1 MTASDPSHVVMFATA
16 DWDWP
21 YWTNKQHT
29 AALLADRGYRV
40 LYVETVGL
48 RPPGMNLVDLRRL
61 ARRFWRGLRAV
72 RQARPGVWV
81 LSPLTVPFGHRCPI
95 IARFNAWQLR
105 RGVAAWLVRSGAAA
119 PIIWTYH
126 PFMLQA
132 IRTLAP
138 AVVVYHC
145 VDHLGAI
152 PGADRVGY
160 DQAERELLTRADHV
174 FASSRN
180 LERRC
185 ASVAPRTTVYFGN
198 VANTDHFAAARHKGA
213 IPADLE
219 AIPRPRLGYVGVIS
233 DFKLDLGLLEE
244 IAARRP
250 DWSLVFIGDQRERQ
264 ASPIV
269 ARLARKKN
277 VHFLGWRPYAQLPNY
292 LRGIDV
298 ALLPQL
304 INDYTN
310 NMFPMKFFEYL
321 SAGRPVVATPLPALA
336 EFAAYHRIASGRA
349 AFIRGI
355 EVALSDPA
363 AQVITPGHPVLR
375 QHSWQAR
382 LDAMLAI
389 IDGRTSDP

>member
-1 MTASDPSHVVMFATA
+1 MFATA

-29 AALLADRGYRV
+29 AAQLADRGYRV
-40 LYVETVGL
+40 LYVESVGL
-48 RPPGMNLVDLRRL
+48 RRPGMNLVDLRRL
-61 ARRFWRGLRAV
+61 ARRFWRGLRGV
-72 RQARPGVWV
+72 LQARPGVWV
-81 LSPLTVPFGHRCPI
+81 LSPLTLPLGHRCNI

-105 RGVAAWLVRSGAAA
+105 RGIETWLARSGAKA

-145 VDHLGAI
+145 VDNLGAV
-152 PGADRVGY
+152 PGVDRLAY
-160 DQAERELLTRADHV
+160 DRSERDLLVRADHV

-185 ASVAPRTTVYFGN
+185 AAVAPRTTVYFGN
-198 VANTDHFAAARHKGA
+198 VADPDQFAAARHKGA

-219 AIPRPRLGYVGVIS
+219 AIARPRLGYVGVIS
-233 DFKLDLGLLEE
+233 DFKVDLALLEE
-244 IAARRP
+244 VAARRP

-269 ARLARKKN
+269 ARLAGKPN
-277 VHFLGWRPYAQLPNY
+277 VHFLGWRSYAQLPNY

-304 INDYTN
+304 INDYTKD
-310 NMFPMKFFEYL
+310 MFPMKFFEYL

-336 EFAAYHRIASGRA
+336 EFAAYHRIASGWA
-349 AFIRGI
+349 AFIREI
-355 EVALSDPA
+355 ELTLADPA
-363 AQVITPGHPVLR
+363 ARVITPDHPVLR

-389 IDGRTSDP
+389 IDGRRGNS